1 MEETGPDDNGA
12 ESGSGVRA
20 SGEAAEEEMRRTA
33 AGEEKETRTRGDITL
48 FWIPAGFL
56 ATTCWRPV
64 IFVWAELNWTGV
76 YTGVMYY
83 LYTFGQYWP
92 IPIPN

>member
-1 MEETGPDDNGA
+1 MPMEEIGPDGRGNRRRQRR
-12 ESGSGVRA
+12 SGLWA
-20 SGEAAEEEMRRTA
+20 A

-48 FWIPAGFL
+48 FWIPAGFW

-76 YTGVMYY
+76 DTGVMYY